1 MAETLNRPMTES
13 NQLLCVR
20 LGDQEFALNIR
31 GIREIRGWIS
41 STPLPH
47 APSYIKGM
55 INLRG
60 SVLAII
66 DLAERLGLPS
76 VPPDGMSVVVVIE
89 HGEHVIGLLVDAVSD
104 IIIATEDMRQVAPE
118 TGSAASRDYVEGLL
132 MRDKQIISVLSIP
145 VLMPKDARIEAELEA
160 AQA

>member
-1 MAETLNRPMTES
+1 MANDLARHQQVNQN
-13 NQLLCVR
+13 NQLLCIR
-20 LGDQEFALNIR
+20 LGDQEFALSIQA
-31 GIREIRGWIS
+31 IREIRGWIS

-76 VPPDGMSVVVVIE
+76 REPNAASVVVVIE
-89 HGEHVIGLLVDAVSD
+89 SGVRVIGLLVDAVCD
-104 IIIATEDMRQVAPE
+104 IITVTDAMRQAAPD
-118 TGSAASRDYVEGLL
+118 TGSAVSREYFEGLI
-132 MRDKQIISVLSIP
+132 MREDRIVSVLSVQAI
-145 VLMPKDARIEAELEA
+145 MPHDTAIQA
-160 AQA
+160 ALAAM

>member
-1 MAETLNRPMTES
+1 MADTQSE
-13 NQLLCVR
+13 QLLCVR
-20 LGDQEFALNIR
+20 VGDQEFALSIR
-31 GIREIRGWIS
+31 AIREIRGWIT

-66 DLAERLGLPS
+66 DLAERLGLRS
-76 VPPDGMSVVVVIE
+76 VPPNTTSVVVVIE
-89 HGEHVIGLLVDAVSD
+89 EGARVIGLLVDAVSD
-104 IIIATEDMRQVAPE
+104 IITGPEEMRQGAPE
-118 TGSAASRDYVEGLL
+118 TGSVASRDYVEGLL

-145 VLMPKDARIEAELEA
+145 AIMPKDTTIEAELEA
-160 AQA
+160 M

>member
-1 MAETLNRPMTES
+1 MANDRS
-13 NQLLCVR
+13 HHQQVNNQLLSVR
-20 LGDQEFALNIR
+20 SWNQEFALNIMA
-31 GIREIRGWIS
+31 IREIRGWIS

-76 VPPDGMSVVVVIE
+76 RAPDAASVVVVIE
-89 HGEHVIGLLVDAVSD
+89 AGDRAVGLLVDAVSD
-104 IIIATEDMRQVAPE
+104 IITMTDEMRRATPD
-118 TGSAASRDYVEGLL
+118 TGNAISREYIEGLI
-132 MRDKQIISVLSIP
+132 MRDDRIISILSVQAI
-145 VLMPKDARIEAELEA
+145 MPKDTAAEVALA
-160 AQA
+160 AA

>member
-1 MAETLNRPMTES
+1 MADMLNRPMGET

-20 LGDQEFALNIR
+20 LSDQEFALNIR
-31 GIREIRGWIS
+31 AIREIRGWIS

-76 VPPDGMSVVVVIE
+76 VPPNTTSVVVVIE
-89 HGEHVIGLLVDAVSD
+89 EGTRVMGLLVDAVSD
-104 IIIATEDMRQVAPE
+104 ILTATDEKRQVAPE
-118 TGSAASRDYVEGLL
+118 TGSSASRDYVEGLL

-145 VLMPKDARIEAELEA
+145 AIMPKDTGIEAELEGA
-160 AQA
+160 

>member
-1 MAETLNRPMTES
+1 MAETLNRSIAES

-20 LGDQEFALNIR
+20 LGDQEFALNIS

-76 VPPDGMSVVVVIE
+76 VPPNTTSVVVVIE
-89 HGEHVIGLLVDAVSD
+89 HGERVVGLLVDAVSD
-104 IIIATEDMRQVAPE
+104 IITATEDMRQPAPE
-118 TGSAASRDYVEGLL
+118 IGSAASRDYVEGLL

-145 VLMPKDARIEAELEA
+145 AVIPKDTRIEAELEIE
-160 AQA
+160 

>member
-1 MAETLNRPMTES
+1 MAMNES

-31 GIREIRGWIS
+31 AIREIRGWIS

-76 VPPDGMSVVVVIE
+76 VPPNTTSVVVVIE
-89 HGEHVIGLLVDAVSD
+89 EGERVIGLLVDAVSD
-104 IIIATEDMRQVAPE
+104 IITATEEMRQVAPE
-118 TGSAASRDYVEGLL
+118 TGSAASREYVEGLL

-145 VLMPKDARIEAELEA
+145 TIMPKDTSIEAELEA
-160 AQA
+160 T

>member
-1 MAETLNRPMTES
+1 MANDLSRPMNES

-31 GIREIRGWIS
+31 AIREIRGWIS

-76 VPPDGMSVVVVIE
+76 VPPNTTSVVVVIE
-89 HGEHVIGLLVDAVSD
+89 EGERVIGLLVDAVSD
-104 IIIATEDMRQVAPE
+104 IITATEEMRQVAPE

-132 MRDKQIISVLSIP
+132 MRDKQIIGVLSIP
-145 VLMPKDARIEAELEA
+145 AIMPKDTSIEAEPESA
-160 AQA
+160 

>member
-1 MAETLNRPMTES
+1 MANDLLYRAMGAS
-13 NQLLCVR
+13 DQLLCVR
-20 LGDQEFALNIR
+20 IGDQEFALSICA
-31 GIREIRGWIS
+31 IREIRGWIS
-41 STPLPH
+41 STPMPH

-76 VPPDGMSVVVVIE
+76 AVPNTSSVVVVIE
-89 HGEHVIGLLVDAVSD
+89 AGEQVIGLLVDAVSD
-104 IIIATEDMRQVAPE
+104 IITATDEMRQVAPE
-118 TGSAASRDYVEGLL
+118 TGRAASREFVEGLL

-145 VLMPKDARIEAELEA
+145 AIMPKVTAIEADLA
-160 AQA
+160 AA

>member
-1 MAETLNRPMTES
+1 
-13 NQLLCVR
+13 
-20 LGDQEFALNIR
+20 
-31 GIREIRGWIS
+31 REIRGWIS

-76 VPPDGMSVVVVIE
+76 VAPNGTSVVVVIE
-89 HGEHVIGLLVDAVSD
+89 HGDRVIGLLVDAVSD
-104 IIIATEDMRQVAPE
+104 IITTTDEMRQVAPE
-118 TGSAASRDYVEGLL
+118 TGSAASREFVEALL
-132 MRDKQIISVLSIP
+132 MRDQKIVGVLAIDA
-145 VLMPKDARIEAELEA
+145 VMPKDTSIEAELDA
-160 AQA
+160 A

>member
-1 MAETLNRPMTES
+1 MADTQRE
-13 NQLLCVR
+13 QLLCVR
-20 LGDQEFALNIR
+20 VGDQEFALNIR
-31 GIREIRGWIS
+31 AIREIRGWVS

-76 VPPDGMSVVVVIE
+76 VPPNTTSVVVVIE
-89 HGEHVIGLLVDAVSD
+89 EGARVIGLLVDAVSD
-104 IIIATEDMRQVAPE
+104 IITATEEMRQGAPE
-118 TGSAASRDYVEGLL
+118 TGSVASRDYVEGLL

-145 VLMPKDARIEAELEA
+145 AIMPKGTTIGAELEA
-160 AQA
+160 A

>member
-1 MAETLNRPMTES
+1 MANDLSRPMNES

-31 GIREIRGWIS
+31 AIREIRGWIS

-66 DLAERLGLPS
+66 DLAERLSLPS
-76 VPPDGMSVVVVIE
+76 VPPSTTSVVVVIE
-89 HGEHVIGLLVDAVSD
+89 HGERVIGLLVDAVSD
-104 IIIATEDMRQVAPE
+104 IITATEDMRQAVPE

-145 VLMPKDARIEAELEA
+145 AVMPKDTSIEAELEVA
-160 AQA
+160 

>member
-1 MAETLNRPMTES
+1 MVNDRPMNEG

-20 LGDQEFALNIR
+20 LGDQEFALSIR
-31 GIREIRGWIS
+31 AIREIRGWIS

-76 VPPDGMSVVVVIE
+76 VPPNTTSVVVVIE
-89 HGEHVIGLLVDAVSD
+89 HGDRVVGLLVDAVSD
-104 IIIATEDMRQVAPE
+104 IITATEDMRQPAPE
-118 TGSAASRDYVEGLL
+118 IGSAASRDYVEGLL

-145 VLMPKDARIEAELEA
+145 AVMPKDTSIEAALEA
-160 AQA
+160 A

>member
-1 MAETLNRPMTES
+1 MTQD
-13 NQLLCVR
+13 QLLCVCVR
-20 LGDQEFALNIR
+20 KQEFALSIR
-31 GIREIRGWIS
+31 AIREIRGWIT

-76 VPPDGMSVVVVIE
+76 VPPHGASVVVVIE
-89 HGEHVIGLLVDAVSD
+89 HGERVVGLLVDAVSD
-104 IIIATEDMRQVAPE
+104 ILTATEEMRQVAPE
-118 TGSAASRDYVEGLL
+118 TGSAASREYVEGLL
-132 MRDKQIISVLSIP
+132 MRDKQIISVLSIEAI
-145 VLMPKDARIEAELEA
+145 MPKDTSIDA
-160 AQA
+160 ALKAA

>member
-1 MAETLNRPMTES
+1 MSDT

-31 GIREIRGWIS
+31 AIREIRGWIS

-60 SVLAII
+60 TVLAII

-76 VPPDGMSVVVVIE
+76 VTPNATSVVVVIE
-89 HGEHVIGLLVDAVSD
+89 EGERVIGLLVDAVSD
-104 IIIATEDMRQVAPE
+104 IIMESEEMRQMPPE
-118 TGSAASRDYVEGLL
+118 TGSAASREYVEGLL
-132 MRDKQIISVLSIP
+132 MRDKKIVSVLSIP
-145 VLMPKDARIEAELEA
+145 AIMPKDSAIDA
-160 AQA
+160 ALAAV

>member
-1 MAETLNRPMTES
+1 MMTNDLSRPMNES

-31 GIREIRGWIS
+31 AIREIRGWIS

-47 APSYIKGM
+47 APPYIKGM

-66 DLAERLGLPS
+66 DLADRLGLPS
-76 VPPDGMSVVVVIE
+76 VPPNGTSVVVVIE
-89 HGEHVIGLLVDAVSD
+89 DGARVIGLLVDAVSD
-104 IIIATEDMRQVAPE
+104 IITATEDMRQVAPE
-118 TGSAASRDYVEGLL
+118 TGSAASRDFVEGLL

-145 VLMPKDARIEAELEA
+145 AIMPKDTSIEAELEA
-160 AQA
+160 A

>member
-1 MAETLNRPMTES
+1 MNEG

-20 LGDQEFALNIR
+20 LGDQEFALSIR
-31 GIREIRGWIS
+31 AIREIRGWIS

-60 SVLAII
+60 SVLAMI

-76 VPPDGMSVVVVIE
+76 VPPNTTSVVVVIE
-89 HGEHVIGLLVDAVSD
+89 HGERVVGLLVDAVSD
-104 IIIATEDMRQVAPE
+104 IITATEDMRHPAPE
-118 TGSAASRDYVEGLL
+118 IARAASREYVEGLL

-145 VLMPKDARIEAELEA
+145 AVMPKDTRIEAELEIE
-160 AQA
+160 

>member
-1 MAETLNRPMTES
+1 MADTFHGPNADGH
-13 NQLLCVR
+13 QLLCVR
-20 LGDQEFALNIR
+20 VGDQEFALNIR
-31 GIREIRGWIS
+31 AIREIRGWIS

-76 VPPDGMSVVVVIE
+76 VAPNGTSVVVVIE
-89 HGEHVIGLLVDAVSD
+89 HGDRVIGLLVDAVSD
-104 IIIATEDMRQVAPE
+104 IITTTDEMRQVAPE
-118 TGSAASRDYVEGLL
+118 TGSAASREFVEALL
-132 MRDKQIISVLSIP
+132 MRDQKIVGVLAIDA
-145 VLMPKDARIEAELEA
+145 VMPKDTSIEAELDA
-160 AQA
+160 V

>member
-1 MAETLNRPMTES
+1 MADTQRE
-13 NQLLCVR
+13 QLLCVR
-20 LGDQEFALNIR
+20 VGDQEFALSIR
-31 GIREIRGWIS
+31 AIREIRGWIT

-76 VPPDGMSVVVVIE
+76 VPPHSTSVVVVIE
-89 HGEHVIGLLVDAVSD
+89 HGERVVGLLVDAVSD
-104 IIIATEDMRQVAPE
+104 ILTTHDNHIQPAPDVASE
-118 TGSAASRDYVEGLL
+118 LVRSFVKGLL
-132 MRDKQIISVLSIP
+132 PVDGRMISLISLDHVLP
-145 VLMPKDARIEAELEA
+145 AAELEA
-160 AQA
+160 A